1 VIELLWEQ
9 CAIGESIS
17 DPALVGN
24 AYYQISKLMEDAGS
38 WADWYGPAK
47 ARQFLQKAIS
57 NFEVRQAVVLWSL
70 MCLPPAGSVVWVV
83 IEELFEIT
91 ACVYVRA
98 CVCVRI

>member
-57 NFEVRQAVVLWSL
+57 NFEVRQSVVLVAS
-70 MCLPPAGSVVWVV
+70 G
-83 IEELFEIT
+83 
-91 ACVYVRA
+91 R
-98 CVCVRI
+98 